1 MAMARFAHNKK
12 IDEDNMRDLEQNTLT
27 GAEETKLQYDYIEKA
42 KSYIKEKDERERFGK
57 IGWNSYG
64 YRIC

>member
-42 KSYIKEKDERERFGK
+42 KSYIKEKEDR
-57 IGWNSYG
+57 
-64 YRIC
+64 

>member
-42 KSYIKEKDERERFGK
+42 KSYIKEKEERLGRK
-57 IGWNSYG
+57 LT
-64 YRIC
+64 C